1 MDLAI
6 AFWMK
11 LWNQLGRNL
20 WFQRAAHV
28 SIKVQSQRALKA
40 FAPGAMS
47 DAPKRRMPDDS
58 DWGLVDHEID
68 DESYAAIG
76 DMHSPEEI
84 AAFMEAHQVPVPF
97 LNDTVTL
104 EAPNVASW
112 YPKLDLTNVDSHVP
126 LPRRFQ
132 TVEQWS
138 RVEVEL
144 PKYKGKNWQE

>member
-1 MDLAI
+1 
-6 AFWMK
+6 
-11 LWNQLGRNL
+11 
-20 WFQRAAHV
+20 
-28 SIKVQSQRALKA
+28 
-40 FAPGAMS
+40 MS
-47 DAPKRRMPDDS
+47 DDS
-58 DWGLVDHEID
+58 DWGLMDHEID
-68 DESYAAIG
+68 DESCAAIG

-104 EAPNVASW
+104 EVPNVASW